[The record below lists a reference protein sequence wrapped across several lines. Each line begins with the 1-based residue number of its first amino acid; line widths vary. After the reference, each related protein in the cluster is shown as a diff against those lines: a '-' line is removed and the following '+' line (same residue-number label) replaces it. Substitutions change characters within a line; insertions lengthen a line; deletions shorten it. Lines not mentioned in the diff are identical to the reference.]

1 MPVGASG
8 YDISGSYNMVK
19 KWVPVGASRCDLSNQ
34 CIFVFRIV
42 GASGCDHGTHCI
54 FVFKIVGASGC

>member
-1 MPVGASG
+1 MPLGASG
-8 YDISGSYNMVK
+8 YDFVGSYSMVK

-42 GASGCDHGTHCI
+42 GASGGQWVPVNMILKISFST
-54 FVFKIVGASGC
+54 FKG